1 MNKEEILM
9 LSIFAILS
17 DIPYY
22 IAELIS
28 KLTGA
33 DTSAITDGFSKL
45 ISQFF
50 EIIDKFTA

>member
-1 MNKEEILM
+1 M

-22 IAELIS
+22 IAEIIS

-33 DTSAITDGFSKL
+33 DTSAFLDF
-45 ISQFF
+45 ISNAYA
-50 EIIDKFTA
+50 EIMNAINVIIK